1 VHAEQSPRY
10 ARPEMSDMTF
20 VFVDG
25 D

>member
-1 VHAEQSPRY
+1 MQSNHRDLPVQK
-10 ARPEMSDMTF
+10 MSDMTF